1 MYKGGTGRD
10 RCGKVRLAAELI
22 LGFLSG
28 RDPIINASAFPEAIP
43 YSVQGKETQN
53 PFLGVPD
60 DQCRLS

>member
-28 RDPIINASAFPEAIP
+28 RDPIINASTFPEAIP
-43 YSVQGKETQN
+43 YSVQGKETIE
-53 PFLGVPD
+53 PVRGSP
-60 DQCRLS
+60 R